1 MAFPKSQSIIIVCG
15 IGMTMQN
22 HTKKWFNKSSS
33 TNAMAAIA
41 IGVMLVFSI
50 AGMKAAFADN
60 VVNDVD
66 SSAGNTVTITA
77 GEATTVSYWIVA
89 TNAAGDVRGCNP
101 TSSNPTTVTINA
113 PDGVTA
119 SSSSLSFTNCGK
131 ENSKSVEFTSDVS
144 DSYTIT
150 VDASGGQAGSTYNE
164 TPATFTLAVEE
175 DTSSGGGG
183 TGGGGGGTTTDT
195 TAPEIT
201 ADVQGTLGND
211 PWYTSDVS
219 VHWNIRDGESTVT
232 STSGCDDVTISQ
244 DTDSNGRTITCE
256 ATSTGGTAS
265 ESVTI
270 KRDATAPTVSLVGGP
285 ADGSSYFYGFLPDKP
300 TCTAEDPTPGSGP
313 AGDCTVGDY
322 DQTVG
327 SHTVTATAKDNAGN
341 TGEDSNAYT
350 VKKWDMKGL
359 YQPVDNKPTVN
370 TVKGGSTVPIK
381 FEIFADTEFTST
393 TFNGA
398 QIAKL
403 AQQKVSCT
411 SSTGLED
418 AIELTAT
425 GGTSLRYD
433 SSAGQF
439 VYNWQ
444 TAKGAGIC
452 YEVTITDQSGSAL
465 SALFKTK

>member
-1 MAFPKSQSIIIVCG
+1 
-15 IGMTMQN
+15 
-22 HTKKWFNKSSS
+22 
-33 TNAMAAIA
+33 
-41 IGVMLVFSI
+41 MLVFSV

-300 TCTAEDPTPGSGP
+300 TCTAEDPTPGSGL

-322 DQTVG
+322 DKNAAAG

-341 TGEDSNAYT
+341 TAEDANAYT
-350 VKKWDMKGL
+350 VKKWDLRGFT
-359 YQPVDNKPTVN
+359 QPVDMGSTVN
-370 TVKGGSTVPIK
+370 TLKGGSTVPVK

-393 TFNGA
+393 SFNGQA
-398 QIAKL
+398 VGTFSAK
-403 AQQKVSCT
+403 KVSC
-411 SSTGLED
+411 STGAGTD
-418 AIELTAT
+418 DIEVTAT
-425 GGTSLRYD
+425 GGTSFRYD
-433 SSAGQF
+433 STAGQF
-439 VYNWQ
+439 IYNWQ
-444 TAKGAGIC
+444 TPKGAGIC
-452 YEVTITDQSGSAL
+452 YDTTFTDQSGSAL
-465 SALFKTK
+465 TAHFKTK